1 MSTHE
6 RVHTFLPND
15 LDAQTITFTLDA
27 NFGLINP
34 RCVDF
39 VSGKGCEQSCI
50 LSSMSK
56 IVVSFGMNKSSE
68 TYLNGALGVD

>member
-39 VSGKGCEQSCI
+39 VQER
-50 LSSMSK
+50 
-56 IVVSFGMNKSSE
+56 VVSSHAF
-68 TYLNGALGVD
+68 